1 MARTLSKSRF
11 KEALE
16 CLTKLYYTGKKNE
29 YADTQLDNPFLEA
42 LAKGGFQVGELAKY
56 YFSDNPV
63 ADDITINTLI
73 HEEALAET
81 QRRLAMP
88 GKVVIA
94 EAAFKF
100 QNLFIRADIVVKE
113 NNTLYLYEV
122 KAKSVDEENEEPE
135 SFLTKKGDRVNSD
148 WAPYVYDLAFQKY
161 VMAHCEFSSNYNIK
175 AHLMLADKDATA
187 SIDGL
192 NQMFKILKQADGG
205 YRVDVPNGLHRN
217 LLGNEI
223 LKMINLD
230 DVIGK
235 IWNEFPVPTDI
246 TENISFVDFVNRAS
260 NLYEADERSFTAIGK
275 KCKTCRYVKKEENND
290 LKSGFLECWKNHTQ
304 YSDELLAKPLVT
316 ELWGGK
322 AGPVSFTQK
331 LIDNTIYLLE
341 NTREDLITPRN
352 PGDPQIGLL
361 PFERRIM
368 QVRKVRE
375 NDSSSY
381 FNAEGLAAE
390 MELWTYPLHF
400 IDFETSMVALPF
412 HQGLKPYQGIA
423 FQFSHH
429 VMHQDGTVEHK
440 GQFLATEPG
449 VYPNYDFVRALKHE
463 LENDQGTIFRY
474 HNHENSYLNMI
485 ATQLETNPDA
495 PADAATLIEF
505 IRKITRRKVNKNYV
519 YGDRDMVDL
528 YELVMQYYYSPNAK
542 GSNSLKQ
549 ILPAIIKDS
558 VYLREKYGT
567 NRTYGKELA
576 VKSLNF
582 DDHVW
587 IDVAK
592 NLDPYKTLPPV
603 FDDYNR
609 ETLDELIK
617 DFDEVGDGGA
627 ALTAYNY
634 LQYADVPQDQRARIA
649 DALLR
654 YCELDTLAMVM
665 IGESWREMI
674 INK

>member
-1 MARTLSKSRF
+1 MAKYLSKSRF

-29 YADTQLDNPFLEA
+29 YADTQVDNPFLEA

-63 ADDITINTLI
+63 ADNITINTLN

-88 GKVVIA
+88 GKIVIA

-100 QNLFIRADIVVKE
+100 QNLFIRADIVVKD
-113 NNTLYLYEV
+113 NNTLHLYEV
-122 KAKSVDEENEEPE
+122 KAKSVDDDHMDTA
-135 SFLTKKGDRVNSD
+135 SFLSKNGDKVKSD
-148 WAPYVYDLAFQKY
+148 WAPYIYDVAFQKY
-161 VMAHCEFSSNYNIK
+161 VITHCEFSSNYQIK

-187 SIDGL
+187 SVDGL
-192 NQMFKILKQADGG
+192 NQMFKIVKQPDGG
-205 YRVDVPNGLHRN
+205 FKVVVPNGLHRN
-217 LLGNEI
+217 LLGNAI
-223 LKMINLD
+223 LRAINLD
-230 DVIGK
+230 DLIAKV
-235 IWNEFPVPTDI
+235 WYEFAVPTDVAD
-246 TENISFVDFVNRAS
+246 NMQFVDFVNHAS
-260 NLYEADERSFTAIGK
+260 TIYSNDEREFTPIGK
-275 KCKTCRYVKKEENND
+275 KCKTCRYINMGENNG
-290 LKSGFLECWKNHTQ
+290 LKSGFIECWKNHTQ
-304 YSDELLAKPLVT
+304 YSDELLKKPLVT

-322 AGPVSFTQK
+322 AGALSFTQK
-331 LIDNTIYLLE
+331 LIENNIYLLE
-341 NTREDLITPRN
+341 HVKEELITPKGT
-352 PGDPQIGLL
+352 PEPITGLL
-361 PFERRIM
+361 PFERRIT
-368 QVRKVRE
+368 QVKKVRD
-375 NDSSSY
+375 NDNTSY
-381 FNAEGLAAE
+381 FEAAGLKAE
-390 MELWTYPLHF
+390 MSKWTYPLHF

-412 HQGLKPYQGIA
+412 HQGLKPYEGIA

-429 VMHQDGTVEHK
+429 VMYQDGTVEHK

-495 PADAATLIEF
+495 PADAEALIEF
-505 IRKITRRKVNKNYV
+505 IRKITRRKVNGNYV
-519 YGDRDMVDL
+519 HGERDMVDL
-528 YELVMQYYYSPNAK
+528 YELVLQYYYSPNAK

-567 NRTYGKELA
+567 NKTYGKELA

-592 NLDPYKTLPPV
+592 NSDPYKTLPPV

-665 IGESWREMI
+665 IVEGWREMM
-674 INK
+674 N

>member
-1 MARTLSKSRF
+1 
-11 KEALE
+11 
-16 CLTKLYYTGKKNE
+16 
-29 YADTQLDNPFLEA
+29 
-42 LAKGGFQVGELAKY
+42 
-56 YFSDNPV
+56 
-63 ADDITINTLI
+63 
-73 HEEALAET
+73 
-81 QRRLAMP
+81 
-88 GKVVIA
+88 
-94 EAAFKF
+94 
-100 QNLFIRADIVVKE
+100 
-113 NNTLYLYEV
+113 
-122 KAKSVDEENEEPE
+122 
-135 SFLTKKGDRVNSD
+135 
-148 WAPYVYDLAFQKY
+148 
-161 VMAHCEFSSNYNIK
+161 
-175 AHLMLADKDATA
+175 
-187 SIDGL
+187 
-192 NQMFKILKQADGG
+192 
-205 YRVDVPNGLHRN
+205 
-217 LLGNEI
+217 
-223 LKMINLD
+223 
-230 DVIGK
+230 
-235 IWNEFPVPTDI
+235 
-246 TENISFVDFVNRAS
+246 
-260 NLYEADERSFTAIGK
+260 
-275 KCKTCRYVKKEENND
+275 
-290 LKSGFLECWKNHTQ
+290 
-304 YSDELLAKPLVT
+304 
-316 ELWGGK
+316 
-322 AGPVSFTQK
+322 VSFTQK

-381 FNAEGLAAE
+381 FSAEGLAAE